1 MKMVRFPALPI
12 NGGGGGGR
20 RPLIAGE
27 VIQGYNLEEKAV
39 LEEEMAPQAHSYC
52 IAQLLSWKHG

>member
-1 MKMVRFPALPI
+1 MMKMVRFPALPI

-27 VIQGYNLEEKAV
+27 VI
-39 LEEEMAPQAHSYC
+39 
-52 IAQLLSWKHG
+52 